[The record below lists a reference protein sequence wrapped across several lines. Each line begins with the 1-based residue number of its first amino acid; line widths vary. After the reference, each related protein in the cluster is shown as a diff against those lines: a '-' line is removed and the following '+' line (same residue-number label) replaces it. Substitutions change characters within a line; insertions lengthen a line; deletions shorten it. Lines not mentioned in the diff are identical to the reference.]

1 MRNTPTTA
9 CNQGRPV
16 LDRTTISLCCDNDY
30 PIEQYNVATVLGI
43 NNVYFS
49 AQTKLHHEPAH
60 CQYLQKPN
68 DDADARVLLVLST
81 TTVGNLA
88 TRQAVRC

>member
-1 MRNTPTTA
+1 MRNNPTTA
-9 CNQGRPV
+9 CNQGPV
-16 LDRTTISLCCDNDY
+16 LDRTTISLCCDDY

-49 AQTKLHHEPAH
+49 AQTKLHHERAH

-81 TTVGNLA
+81 TTVGNPA
-88 TRQAVRC
+88 TWQAVRC